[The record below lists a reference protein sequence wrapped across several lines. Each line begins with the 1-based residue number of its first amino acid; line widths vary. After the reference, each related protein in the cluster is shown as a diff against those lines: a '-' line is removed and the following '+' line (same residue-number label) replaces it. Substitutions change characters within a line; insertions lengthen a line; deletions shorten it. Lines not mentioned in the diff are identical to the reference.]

1 MNPLN
6 LVMVLPTPTRRA
18 GHFIMRKQTRYWAFA
33 LQSIAMMVAPLP
45 PARAQ
50 PANNDTT
57 RGQALEAAGDY
68 RGALDA
74 FTKAI
79 ARAPGDSQ
87 AYYGQGMARINLK
100 DYAGAIQDFDQ
111 VVAANPTNAIAFNER
126 GFAKMNSGDQKGA
139 LADYAQCIQLDPTYV
154 PVRTNRG
161 ILYRSAGNAPAAM
174 RDYNQALQIAP
185 KNERARVE
193 RAALEL
199 AMGNAMGAREDLNVV
214 VENDPKNANAYY
226 NRGQALE
233 ELGDRAGAV
242 ADYQKALAIKPAM
255 VAAKNRVTALQA
267 SVAAAAASVRSPG
280 AATATAVQ
288 TQPPQAP
295 AASGPS
301 KGSAATTV
309 VTVPSVQ
316 PGKSTAS
323 SVTTG
328 EVVALA
334 QPPPEGSPA
343 LPMPANLDINLVS
356 GTQFAGE
363 VAAAKEA
370 MSAIQGPLSAD
381 DQKKFEAKWA
391 PFFNFPALETAE
403 YFKKLNPL
411 LQEYLHLRASIP
423 GITTEMAA
431 AWREAVML
439 AGYNNEAAVRES
451 LGEARVQEQLLQ
463 GVNGRMAEIM
473 RQVQALGDPPDAT
486 QAKARTRKHHDDAV
500 ALVKKVL
507 PTFTLGPASQSNA
520 PGTSCSFTPQ
530 ATNLPAGAVI
540 KWDFGDGKGADS
552 PVQPM
557 QHAYAKEGSFSVTAQ
572 LLDGAT
578 RAVIATATV
587 AAKISTQA
595 AAAGPGVWVL
605 QKADRQLPAPSQ
617 LKSTSK
623 FDQHGDFKDYRRFD
637 RSIVDAFS
645 PNSVQSQLKV
655 KYVEYDNNGDLSL
668 NYEMEA
674 DVSASYDPLP
684 KTLNAGDPLRL
695 SSGYSITENASS
707 AAALDYCSDYAS
719 SATGYATY
727 FWTSLSTLTPLQ
739 AGPPRNYGDR
749 MGNEDVI
756 SLLGIRTGDNMDI
769 NKIGTRT
776 ARAETETKHF
786 VPAGS
791 LGQTWKVRF
800 QLQGVSLTN
809 NSPLFMT
816 EDYTYVFQPA
826 GTQPA
831 EVAVNEQSAA
841 DSANQQR
848 ISELQNDVNFIDE
861 SISRLQSQRNS
872 ARDLTTQQ
880 SIDYQII
887 QAQTDRLAELDL
899 IASLKSGQDVHTRS
913 PFDDYAHQSFVA
925 NIREQQLKTQESQR
939 EAAALFK
946 FVEIGDD
953 PDGMRDQIQRDL
965 VASGAIARGDIAAI
979 RKMANA
985 LNNRVIGYWQG
996 QQARSQEAAIDA
1008 EENIFIC
1015 NSILTASTM
1024 LLSGGMSQLGAVY
1037 TAPSWV
1043 GTVGTMT
1050 YAGATG
1056 YIASGSP
1063 GEALKQTLAWS
1074 CTVGQVATSMYDG
1087 YQDGGG
1093 WSGAMIGGGSGLAVG
1108 WLTGKVSEAVI
1119 AKWGTGPA
1127 FTRPPLRERPPTV
1140 GDFINSAEFR
1150 QAQAAGKAKVK
1161 AFEDAQTQ
1169 LQAAGQS
1176 GAPAER
1182 IKELQDAVMA
1192 HANEINADQH
1202 AKMFL
1207 LKSGQSNPASIRAYE
1222 SYHRAIHADVEARFH
1237 EIMENEMGFNHQEVA
1252 PVRNATST
1260 GSAGMGYDLALK
1272 EGNPITRNGK
1282 QSNVSEWQQQ
1292 AKEAYNRAFQQS
1304 TGHSAEE
1311 AWENVTSSVH
1321 VESYKDIG
1329 NNPGQFEGWLCDLR
1343 NPANVAK
1350 LKSKLAQQAADV
1362 TRVKAWEFQNNKT
1375 MGEFSKMQEIC
1386 RGTAKD
1392 MKTKLD
1398 PVLAVA
1404 KTASL
1409 ADEETLRQTRAYW
1422 KQVQEVMEDFGSNR
1436 IGPITAKQKL
1446 YQLTG
1451 KESIQ
1456 EVIDQMG
1463 VTMQGA
1469 VQWGR

>member
-6 LVMVLPTPTRRA
+6 LVMALLIVTRRA
-18 GHFIMRKQTRYWAFA
+18 GHFIMRKRTRYWAFV

-50 PANNDTT
+50 PANDDTA

-154 PVRTNRG
+154 PVHTNRG
-161 ILYRSAGNAPAAM
+161 ILYRNAGNAPAAM

-193 RAALEL
+193 RASLEL
-199 AMGNAMGAREDLNVV
+199 AMGNAMGAREDLNMV
-214 VENDPKNANAYY
+214 VEDDPKNANAYY
-226 NRGQALE
+226 DRGQALE

-255 VAAKNRVTALQA
+255 TAAKNRVTALQA

-280 AATATAVQ
+280 AATAPAVQ
-288 TQPPQAP
+288 PQPPQAP

-301 KGSAATTV
+301 KGSAATAV

-316 PGKSTAS
+316 PAKSTTNS
-323 SVTTG
+323 FTTG

-370 MSAIQGPLSAD
+370 MSAIQGPLSDD

-439 AGYNNEAAVRES
+439 AGYNNEAAVREA

-473 RQVQALGDPPDAT
+473 RQVEALGDPPDAV
-486 QAKARTRKHHDDAV
+486 QAKARTRKHHDDSV

-520 PGTSCSFTPQ
+520 PGTPCAITPQ
-530 ATNLPAGAVI
+530 VTNLPSGAVI
-540 KWDFGDGKGADS
+540 RWDFGDGKGVNS
-552 PVQPM
+552 PIQPM
-557 QHAYAKEGSFSVTAQ
+557 QHSYAKEGSFTVKAQ
-572 LLDGAT
+572 LLDGTSQSA
-578 RAVIATATV
+578 IATANV

-595 AAAGPGVWVL
+595 AEAGPGVWVL
-605 QKADRQLPAPSQ
+605 QKVDRMLENPDWSLSGGANW
-617 LKSTSK
+617 LKSTSLPNTLQSHYHHK
-623 FDQHGDFKDYRRFD
+623 ADPAEAWNGRSVGDTDATYTVSFDPPPQTLAVGGAFRF
-637 RSIVDAFS
+637 
-645 PNSVQSQLKV
+645 SVTYTLTAS
-655 KYVEYDNNGDLSL
+655 GDL
-668 NYEMEA
+668 EVH
-674 DVSASYDPLP
+674 DVALPDCLSASAASSIPVLGTFVRAAGPDP
-684 KTLNAGDPLRL
+684 KTAAMGLEFGSVSPGTLVYKDWPWDAGTWPNYKHQVPGTKSYIARDLR
-695 SSGYSITENASS
+695 E
-707 AAALDYCSDYAS
+707 
-719 SATGYATY
+719 
-727 FWTSLSTLTPLQ
+727 
-739 AGPPRNYGDR
+739 
-749 MGNEDVI
+749 
-756 SLLGIRTGDNMDI
+756 RT
-769 NKIGTRT
+769 
-776 ARAETETKHF
+776 
-786 VPAGS
+786 VPAGKM
-791 LGQTWKVRF
+791 GQTWQIRF
-800 QLQGVSLTN
+800 VITDSMRI
-809 NSPLFMT
+809 SDYERPAADPKFT
-816 EDYTYVFQPA
+816 ETYSYMFQPE
-826 GTQPA
+826 GTAPA
-831 EVAVNEQSAA
+831 EVVANDLTAQESP
-841 DSANQQR
+841 NQQR
-848 ISELQNDVNFIDE
+848 ISELQNEVNFIDE
-861 SISRLQSQRNS
+861 SISRLQSQRS
-872 ARDLTTQQ
+872 AARDPTTAQ
-880 SIDYQII
+880 SIDYQIM

-899 IASLKSGQDVHTRS
+899 IASLKSGQNVHKRS
-913 PFDDYAHQSFVA
+913 PFDDFAHQSFVA
-925 NIREQQLKTQESQR
+925 NMREQQLRTQEAQR
-939 EAAALFK
+939 ETAGLFK
-946 FVEIGDD
+946 FAELGDD
-953 PDGMRDQIQRDL
+953 RDGMRNQIQRDL

-985 LNNRVIGYWQG
+985 LNNRVTGYWQN
-996 QQARSQEAAIDA
+996 QKARSEEAAVDA

-1015 NSILTASTM
+1015 NSVLTASTM
-1024 LLSGGMSQLGAVY
+1024 LISGGMSQLGAVY

-1063 GEALKQTLAWS
+1063 GEAMKQTLAWS

-1093 WSGAMIGGGSGLAVG
+1093 WSGAMVGAGSGLAIG

-1207 LKSGQSNPASIRAYE
+1207 LKSGQSRSE
-1222 SYHRAIHADVEARFH
+1222 EH
-1237 EIMENEMGFNHQEVA
+1237 
-1252 PVRNATST
+1252 TSE
-1260 GSAGMGYDLALK
+1260 L
-1272 EGNPITRNGK
+1272 
-1282 QSNVSEWQQQ
+1282 QS
-1292 AKEAYNRAFQQS
+1292 
-1304 TGHSAEE
+1304 
-1311 AWENVTSSVH
+1311 
-1321 VESYKDIG
+1321 
-1329 NNPGQFEGWLCDLR
+1329 
-1343 NPANVAK
+1343 
-1350 LKSKLAQQAADV
+1350 
-1362 TRVKAWEFQNNKT
+1362 
-1375 MGEFSKMQEIC
+1375 
-1386 RGTAKD
+1386 
-1392 MKTKLD
+1392 
-1398 PVLAVA
+1398 
-1404 KTASL
+1404 
-1409 ADEETLRQTRAYW
+1409 
-1422 KQVQEVMEDFGSNR
+1422 
-1436 IGPITAKQKL
+1436 
-1446 YQLTG
+1446 
-1451 KESIQ
+1451 
-1456 EVIDQMG
+1456 
-1463 VTMQGA
+1463 
-1469 VQWGR
+1469 